1 MAKIPPLSV
10 LDLCPVRE
18 GSSVRAAFES
28 SVKLAQGAEKWG
40 YRRFWVAEHHGM
52 EGVASAATA
61 LVIQHIAT
69 GTSTLKVG
77 AGGIMLPNHAPLV
90 IAEQFGT
97 LATLFPGRIELG
109 LGRAPGTD
117 MLTAR
122 ALRRSREGSV
132 DDFVDDVQ
140 ELRAYFAD
148 EVRGVRAIPGAGQR
162 VPLYMLGSSL
172 FGASAAAALGL
183 PFAFAS
189 HFAPDRLDEA
199 LALYRD
205 RYRPSKE
212 NPEPYAIIGVNVFV
226 ADTEAEA
233 ESLSTSLAQAFR
245 NLRTGRPGKLP
256 PPVKKTSD
264 ALSPV
269 EIAALES
276 MLEFTVKGTPS
287 TVKRGLEALAERTRA
302 DEMIVA
308 AQIFEPEAAL
318 RSYELLAELA
328 SA

>member
-1 MAKIPPLSV
+1 MAKIPTLSV

-18 GSSVRAAFES
+18 GSDARASFQASLE
-28 SVKLAQGAEKWG
+28 LARGAEKWG

-52 EGVASAATA
+52 EGIASAATS
-61 LVIQHIAT
+61 LVIQHVAA

-77 AGGIMLPNHAPLV
+77 AGGVMLPNHAPLV

-122 ALRRSREGSV
+122 ALRRTREGSV

-140 ELRAYFAD
+140 ELEAYFHD
-148 EVRGVRAIPGAGQR
+148 RVQGVRAIPGAGTK

-205 RYRPSKE
+205 RYRPSEE
-212 NPEPYAIIGVNVFV
+212 NPKPYAIIGVNVFV
-226 ADTEAEA
+226 ADTDDEA

-256 PPVKKTSD
+256 RPVKKTSD

-269 EIAALES
+269 EIGALDA
-276 MLEFTVKGTPS
+276 MLRFTIKGSKATVK
-287 TVKRGLEALAERTRA
+287 KGLEELAARTKA

-308 AQIFEPEAAL
+308 AQIHEPEAAL
-318 RSYELLAELA
+318 RSYELLADVA
-328 SA
+328 NG